1 MQCAGLLQ
9 LCGMRALLVYFEDVE
24 HRPRAAAA
32 SPCPEGL
39 YHGPPAAAAVGDE
52 CTFHLGQLSQI
63 QWAA

>member
-1 MQCAGLLQ
+1 
-9 LCGMRALLVYFEDVE
+9 MRALLVYFEDVE